1 MTTKKERFHKNI
13 TIKSQRKQK
22 RTSLRKPSNIDKT
35 TDCVPV
41 NVPQQSSQTQPAT
54 LSPVIQPA
62 TIPVPALDVLVQ
74 DPDFDCNDPAT
85 SVLQHTTTAKR
96 PSNKRVFDK
105 KEQRDEVL
113 QPYLDQFINSDDH
126 KEQYSMQVSMLTPH
140 LTNPP

>member
-74 DPDFDCNDPAT
+74 DPDPAT

-96 PSNKRVFDK
+96 PSKKRFFDK

-126 KEQYSMQVSMLTPH
+126 KEQYSMQVSILTPH